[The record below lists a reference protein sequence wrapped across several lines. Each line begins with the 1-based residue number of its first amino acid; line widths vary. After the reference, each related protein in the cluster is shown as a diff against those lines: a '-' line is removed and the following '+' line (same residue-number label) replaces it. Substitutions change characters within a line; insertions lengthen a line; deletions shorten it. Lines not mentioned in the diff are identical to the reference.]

1 MVSHRNIILLFIML
15 QFGCEADPKPASY
28 VEFLK
33 DSGYKSLECSLSYN
47 ENIQTFDL
55 TAEVVPR
62 SDRVEM
68 LLARCVNN
76 LCDFE
81 IIEESSVPTKILCQR
96 FYNNEEFP
104 SEFNLEQVIL
114 TYNTESFIDIK
125 E

>member
-1 MVSHRNIILLFIML
+1 ML
-15 QFGCEADPKPASY
+15 QFGCEADPKPTNY

-33 DSGYKSLECSLSYN
+33 DAGYKSLECSLSYN
-47 ENIQTFDL
+47 EDIQTFDL
-55 TAEVVPR
+55 TAEVIPK
-62 SDRVEM
+62 SERVEM

-96 FYNNEEFP
+96 FYNSEDFL
-104 SEFNLEQVIL
+104 SEFSLDQIIL
-114 TYNTESFIDIK
+114 TYNTERFLDIK

>member
-1 MVSHRNIILLFIML
+1 MVSIRNIIPLFIAL
-15 QFGCEADPKPASY
+15 QFGCEADPKPMSY

-33 DSGYKSLECSLSYN
+33 DSGYKSLDCSLSYN
-47 ENIQTFDL
+47 EDIQTFDL
-55 TAEVVPR
+55 TAEVVPK
-62 SDRVEM
+62 SERVEM

-96 FYNNEEFP
+96 FYNSKYFT
-104 SEFNLEQVIL
+104 SAFDLEQIIL
-114 TYNTESFIDIK
+114 TYNTERFLDIK